1 MEDEPSWA
9 ELLRFHLSRSG
20 FEMLLASSLAEA
32 WRLVEAGGVDAAVV
46 DLMLPDGD
54 GLELVRR
61 LAGTG
66 RIPVVVVTARG
77 EEEDRVRGLDLGA
90 DDYLV
95 KPFSPKELLARLR
108 SVLRRHRQEFWP
120 FRLDPV
126 RRAVIRGEW
135 EAVLSPREFQ
145 LLSCFLQH
153 PGRPLSRDRLLDLVW
168 GEDYEGDPRVV
179 DVHVCRLRERIGER
193 AITTRRGEGY
203 LFHPEAVGS

>member
-1 MEDEPSWA
+1 MVEDEPSWA

-20 FEMLLASSLAEA
+20 FEVLLASSLSQA
-32 WRLVEAGGVDAAVV
+32 WRRAEEGVEAAVV

-61 LAGTG
+61 LAGSG
-66 RIPVVVVTARG
+66 RIPVVVVTAKG

-108 SVLRRHRQEFWP
+108 AVLRRHRREFWP
-120 FRLDPV
+120 FRLDPA
-126 RRAVIRGEW
+126 RRAVVTGER
-135 EAVLSPREFQ
+135 EVLLSPREFQ
-145 LLSCFLQH
+145 LLSCFLEH
-153 PGRPLSRDRLLDLVW
+153 PGQPLSRDRLLDLVW

-179 DVHVCRLRERIGER
+179 DVHVCRLREKMGER
-193 AITTRRGEGY
+193 IIRTVRGAGY
-203 LFHPEAVGS
+203 LLDPEKMRA